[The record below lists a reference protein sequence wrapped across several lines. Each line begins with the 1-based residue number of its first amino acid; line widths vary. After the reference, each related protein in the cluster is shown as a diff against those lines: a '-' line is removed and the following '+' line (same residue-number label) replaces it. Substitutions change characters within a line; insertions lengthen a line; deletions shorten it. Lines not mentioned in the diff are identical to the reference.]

1 VFLAECEDFIGVDEP
16 DGDNRGP
23 AVEWLLKG
31 ANLNPGEP
39 WCAAFVNRC
48 AEIACAKKN
57 VRSPLE
63 RVPLQGYVQS
73 YYQYAAEDGWLT
85 TDPAPGDLFLIWHR
99 AKNRYAHM
107 GVVAFAY
114 SDGRFDT
121 VEGNS
126 NSVGSRE
133 GIEVAANTRIAGV
146 GDQIKFV
153 NPWRD

>member
-1 VFLAECEDFIGVDEP
+1 
-16 DGDNRGP
+16 
-23 AVEWLLKG
+23 
-31 ANLNPGEP
+31 
-39 WCAAFVNRC
+39 
-48 AEIACAKKN
+48 
-57 VRSPLE
+57 
-63 RVPLQGYVQS
+63 
-73 YYQYAAEDGWLT
+73 
-85 TDPAPGDLFLIWHR
+85 
-99 AKNRYAHM
+99 M